1 MTQYRRGRSSIPK
14 PLKDYAVPLLALFLI
29 LIIIYNVF
37 SGNDEKT
44 TTQDTNQSIEVQN
57 DWILLSF
64 SWDNTKVAIEYAWW
78 DRKDVEDNTALYK
91 GEKIIVK
98 DWAVSFL
105 LPGKA
110 ELDLDKLWIVKYKE
124 DWTLYLESS
133 NLWVKA
139 IDDLNISMKFANV
152 SLKKGTIA
160 NLNQN
165 DVESSVYVLDGIAE
179 VSNLAW
185 VSTVVWKGQKVWVLV
200 QNASDKEVDLASLK
214 TDLDDYFKLSDWFIK
229 NNWDYYL
236 QSTTE
241 EEDEAEEKTS
251 TWNLN
256 ISSKNTYV
264 SFNNISDE
272 AYVSSDTIDINWK
285 ILDDNVWKIT
295 LADKQA
301 DIKEDKTF
309 TINGVELENKTNDLV
324 FRVYDNAWE
333 LLSKFVYT
341 IYNTSS
347 NKQAEKSGA
356 FKVTNYD
363 IDASKFVFTSPST
376 TWTYST
382 YDDFVTIRWSVPK
395 WLVGKVEVDWYT
407 LKSFNGITW
416 RYHARVEYNNLKVGT
431 NQYEIKYYD
440 KNGKLIFKNYYTII
454 LKSKKLDQK
463 VVSDEAK
470 L

>member
-1 MTQYRRGRSSIPK
+1 
-14 PLKDYAVPLLALFLI
+14 LALFLI

-37 SGNDEKT
+37 SGNDEQVWNNV
-44 TTQDTNQSIEVQN
+44 TQDIVQQWDSI
-57 DWILLSF
+57 ILNFDGDS
-64 SWDNTKVAIEYAWW
+64 TKASIEYAWW
-78 DRKDVEDNTALYK
+78 DRKEIENNAILYK
-91 GEKIIVK
+91 TEKIIVE

-105 LPGKA
+105 IPEKA
-110 ELDLDKLWIVKYKE
+110 EFNLDKLGILLYKE
-124 DWTLYLESS
+124 DWDIYLDSS

-139 IDDLNISMKFANV
+139 INDISISMKFANV
-152 SLKKGTIA
+152 KLKKWTVA

-165 DVESSVYVLDGIAE
+165 DVESSVYVLDGMAE
-179 VSNLAW
+179 ISNLAW

-200 QNASDKEVDLASLK
+200 QNASDKDIDLSSQK

-236 QSTTE
+236 QSVSNDE
-241 EEDEAEEKTS
+241 ENKEDTSSGSLIKT
-251 TWNLN
+251 
-256 ISSKNTYV
+256 ISSSYNNYI

-272 AYVSSDTIDINWK
+272 AYISTDKIDITWK
-285 ILDDNVWKIT
+285 VLDENVWKIT
-295 LADKQA
+295 VNNDKEA
-301 DIKEDKTF
+301 EIKEDKNF
-309 TINGVELENKTNDLV
+309 EIKSIDLENKTNDLV
-324 FRVYDNAWE
+324 FRIYDNDWE
-333 LLSKFVYT
+333 LLTKFVFT

-347 NKQAEKSGA
+347 NKQAESSWA

-395 WLVGKVEVDWYT
+395 WLVWKVEVDLYT
-407 LKSFNGITW
+407 LKSFNWITW
-416 RYHARVEYNNLKVGT
+416 RYHARVEYNNLKVWT

-454 LKSKKLDQK
+454 LKSKELEKK
-463 VVSDEAK
+463 TYSDEVK
-470 L
+470 TN